1 MNFQI
6 LLVAVLLS
14 ASISAAAKEKD
25 SSDNKIRTWNATS
38 EFHSVTVS
46 DNVNIILAEDAGN
59 MISVQGKA
67 RQVDAVHF
75 EIKNG
80 VLYVS
85 SNRIPFKNKA
95 VVYIPVRLLN
105 RLTIK
110 GGSEV
115 HSMGY
120 LQSAHLHIEVDG
132 PCKMSVKNTGPI
144 TIAHDQDWE
153 LDYLKSKGEIIKAG
167 NKSGNSRSYNSK

>member
-1 MNFQI
+1 MNIQI

-14 ASISAAAKEKD
+14 TSVGAAATERD
-25 SSDNKIRTWNATS
+25 SSDNKVRTWAATGA
-38 EFHSVTVS
+38 FHSVTVS
-46 DNVNIILAEDAGN
+46 DNVNIILAEDPGSTLS
-59 MISVQGKA
+59 IQGKA
-67 RQVDAVHF
+67 KQVDAVRF

-80 VLYVS
+80 VLHVS
-85 SNRIPFKNKA
+85 SSRIPFKNKA

-110 GGSEV
+110 GASEV

-120 LQSAHLHIEVDG
+120 LRSAHLHIEVDG

-144 TIAHDQDWE
+144 TIDHDQEWE
-153 LDYLKSKGEIIKAG
+153 MEYLKSKGEIIKRT
-167 NKSGNSRSYNSK
+167 SH